1 MRNELLR
8 HILIS
13 VANLPT
19 DDQNRLGIHGP
30 RALTSSNG
38 QGAILQLDKHLY
50 ELQCQVNG
58 CSWNVLPQKLKER
71 VRSAVLFALPEEFVC
86 E

>member
-1 MRNELLR
+1 MFRLLK

-13 VANLPT
+13 VTNLPA
-19 DDQNRLGIHGP
+19 DEENRLGIHGP

-38 QGAILQLDKHLY
+38 QGAIVQLDKHLY